1 MNRPHLRLRAAPKA
15 HRCGSRPGRS
25 MSLALV
31 VLALTAC
38 AVPEPMHR
46 VPEATRSEF
55 MRASPDE
62 VGMDGALVQR
72 AVAELPP
79 DAEHGLRSM
88 LVMRHGKL
96 VFEQYWNGRDA
107 QVQQDLRS
115 VTKSI
120 TSLLV
125 GAAITRGLIQG
136 VDEPVQRHLGALYPH
151 SAALAQGL
159 TVEQLLT
166 MRSSLACN
174 DRDPRSP
181 GQEDTM
187 YRQRDWVAYF
197 MALPAADSGNAAAQY
212 CTGGVVAL
220 GRVLSQASGQPVP
233 VFADQVLFAPLG
245 ITGARWATFDD
256 DRQTDTGGHLMLR
269 PRDLLKLGQLVL
281 QQGRWQGQQLLPQA
295 WMAQSTAQHT
305 QLDGGNSY
313 GYLWWRFAVRHV
325 GGEAMVLTASGN
337 GGQALFVVPELDL
350 VAVFTGGNYNSAKA
364 QQPFEMMRRYVLPAV
379 RGSAA
384 GP

>member
-1 MNRPHLRLRAAPKA
+1 
-15 HRCGSRPGRS
+15 
-25 MSLALV
+25 
-31 VLALTAC
+31 
-38 AVPEPMHR
+38 MHR
-46 VPEATRSEF
+46 VVEAAGFELA
-55 MRASPDE
+55 RASPAE
-62 VGMDGALVQR
+62 VGMDAALLQR

-79 DAEHGLRSM
+79 DADHGLRSM
-88 LVMRHGKL
+88 LVMRQGKL

-125 GAAITRGLIQG
+125 GAAITRGLIQN

-151 SAALAQGL
+151 SPALARGL

-166 MRSSLACN
+166 MRSGQACN
-174 DRDPRSP
+174 DRDPSSP

-197 MALPAADSGNAAAQY
+197 MALPAAAPGAVVAQY

-220 GRVLSQASGQPVP
+220 GRVLTQASGQSVQ
-233 VFADQVLFAPLG
+233 VFADQALFAPLG
-245 ITGARWATFDD
+245 IKGARWATFDEG
-256 DRQTDTGGHLMLR
+256 RQTDTGGHLMLR
-269 PRDLLKLGQLVL
+269 PRDLLKIGQLVL

-295 WMAQSTAQHT
+295 WIAQSTAQHT
-305 QLDGGNSY
+305 QLDGGNAY
-313 GYLWWRFAVRHV
+313 GYLWWRFAVRHA

-350 VAVFTGGNYNSAKA
+350 VAVFTGGNYNVAKA
-364 QQPFEMMRRYVLPAV
+364 QRAFQIMRQQVLPAV
-379 RGSAA
+379 RITPAQ
-384 GP
+384 PPIR